1 MQNEINVIFYKVYTV
16 LLKKIWYNISI
27 CDVKW
32 GNVIWIR
39 MEGEVIGTYK
49 YETTGTYA
57 TLS

>member
-1 MQNEINVIFYKVYTV
+1 MC
-16 LLKKIWYNISI
+16 I

-57 TLS
+57 ALS